1 MKFQKEFN
9 KVILDIDEFL
19 DIHERVDK
27 IIFLENILNYIQR
40 ELNNLKPIS
49 TFQTLSYGEQ

>member
-19 DIHERVDK
+19 DIHEGVDK

-49 TFQTLSYGEQ
+49 TS